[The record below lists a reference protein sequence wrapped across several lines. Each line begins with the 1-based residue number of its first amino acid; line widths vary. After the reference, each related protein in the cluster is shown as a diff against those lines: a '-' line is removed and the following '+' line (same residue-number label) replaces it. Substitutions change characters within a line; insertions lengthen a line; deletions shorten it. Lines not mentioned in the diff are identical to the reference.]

1 MYSKKIHALRKSH
14 NMTKEELA
22 KELDVSLENIVDW
35 EKGVAMPDLKSV
47 IKMSD
52 LFNVSTDYL
61 LKEDGNRYS
70 FYPKEKEEE
79 KHLSLHSLVALIIF
93 VLSILMFF
101 TLIIVSVTIPHEY
114 YDQINDI
121 THIGLKAYWYQFL
134 EIKIGIII
142 NAIAFIVSLLVLIN
156 EKIKLI

>member
-1 MYSKKIHALRKSH
+1 MYSKKIHTLRKSH
-14 NMTKEELA
+14 NMTKIELA
-22 KELDVSLENIVDW
+22 KELNVSLEEIVNW
-35 EKGVAMPDLKSV
+35 EKGITMPDLKSV
-47 IKMSD
+47 IKISD

-61 LKEDGNRYS
+61 LKEDGNKYS

-79 KHLSLHSLVALIIF
+79 KHLSFHALVALIIF

-121 THIGLKAYWYQFL
+121 THFGLKAYWHQFL
-134 EIKIGIII
+134 EIRIGIIV
-142 NAIAFIVSLLVLIN
+142 NLVAFTFSLFILIN